1 MNFKKFLAILLALV
15 MVLSLVA
22 CGGDAGDDVGVDDST
37 DPSQSDSADDTT
49 SPLDVMNFVEVPDY
63 IVGTRW
69 EFSGGFLNGVEMT
82 DEQASA
88 MLESNGGV
96 LEIDVDDVDAASYI
110 TGSETLSGSCGVTE
124 DNMALV
130 LTLPNE
136 DGTTS
141 DNYCRFAG
149 LDGTDIMVLTDSTA
163 TNGLYFR
170 MIEEG

>member
-1 MNFKKFLAILLALV
+1 M
-15 MVLSLVA
+15 LSLAA
-22 CGGDAGDDVGVDDST
+22 CGSDSDTNT
-37 DPSQSDSADDTT
+37 DPDNGQQNEQTDKPGQG
-49 SPLDVMNFVEVPDY
+49 SPLESMNFVKVPED

-141 DNYCRFAG
+141 DNYCRFAD

>member
-22 CGGDAGDDVGVDDST
+22 CGGDAGDDADVNDNT
-37 DPSQSDSADDTT
+37 DPSQSDSADDTI

-69 EFSGGFLNGVEMT
+69 EFCGGFKDGVEMS
-82 DEQASA
+82 DEQATATLQNS
-88 MLESNGGV
+88 GGV

-110 TGSETLSGSCGVTE
+110 TGNETLSGSCGVTE

-130 LTLPNE
+130 ITLPNE

-141 DNYCRFAG
+141 DEYCRFADLNG
-149 LDGTDIMVLTDSTA
+149 ADIMVLTDSTA

>member
-22 CGGDAGDDVGVDDST
+22 CGGDAGDDVDVDDST
-37 DPSQSDSADDTT
+37 DPNQSDSADDTT

-141 DNYCRFAG
+141 DNYCRFAD